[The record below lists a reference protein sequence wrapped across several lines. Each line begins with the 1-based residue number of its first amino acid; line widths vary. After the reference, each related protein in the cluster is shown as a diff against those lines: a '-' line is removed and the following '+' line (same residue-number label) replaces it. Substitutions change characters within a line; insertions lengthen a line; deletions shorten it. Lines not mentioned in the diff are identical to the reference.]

1 MNENC
6 MQKKKNRK
14 YKLRFVG
21 KENKTEEEKKIRC
34 RHKLC
39 LITWLI

>member
-6 MQKKKNRK
+6 MQKKH
-14 YKLRFVG
+14 KLTEIQILFRFVG
-21 KENKTEEEKKIRC
+21 QEKKNC
-34 RHKLC
+34 THKLC